1 MSNPKLEGSMGRFEE
16 WNWTRAQVMHVMVE
30 LARAHHE
37 DDGERLVGSI
47 AATAGLNIAI
57 IADQGRQAADEAAG
71 ILHHVGWLA
80 AYLATKEAS
89 AEQIAALHAIIDVT
103 DPWKE

>member
-1 MSNPKLEGSMGRFEE
+1 MNTGTMEGVMGRFEE
-16 WNWTRAQVMHVMVE
+16 WNWTRAQVMHAMVE

-57 IADQGRQAADEAAG
+57 IADQGRQAEDEVAG

-89 AEQIAALHAIIDVT
+89 AEQVAALHAIIDLT